1 MTVGSTS
8 KSEPQLEASDPSS
21 KLDEHAAHEGEVPV
35 ERTRDEARASE
46 EKSAEEKALDAKPF
60 VDWFRHC
67 APYIHAHRGRTFVVA
82 FGGEAV
88 ADPQFHRTVGDL
100 ALLSSL
106 GVRLV
111 VVHGTR
117 PQIEDRLREAGLESQ
132 FHDGLRIT
140 QEAALPCVK
149 EAVGVTRVEI
159 ESKLSM
165 SQPDSPMSGARL
177 RVATGNFVTARPLG
191 VRGGVDY
198 WYTGEVRRVDTEAI
212 KQRLDTG
219 AVVLI
224 SNLGYSWTG
233 DVFNLGVH
241 DVAGSV
247 AEALGADKLVCLTE
261 GEGVLDREGK
271 LVREI
276 SPSAVEGLLVDNDL
290 LLDVRRWLQASSRA
304 CLGGV
309 RRAHLLTRTIDGAL
323 LQELYTRDGIGT
335 LVAVEAF
342 EGMRRASSRDL
353 PGILAL
359 IRPLEQRGV
368 LVPRSR
374 ERLETEL
381 EHYLVLERD
390 GMVVACVALYPF
402 DHGSVGEVSC
412 FAVHPD
418 YRKGGQGERLLSF
431 VEKRA
436 VELGMRRIFLLT
448 THTGHWFQER
458 GYEPSQ
464 PEALPAE
471 RRATY
476 NAGRGSKVLFK
487 DLSAEPPAR

>member
-1 MTVGSTS
+1 MSRS
-8 KSEPQLEASDPSS
+8 SDPTPPTA
-21 KLDEHAAHEGEVPV
+21 L
-35 ERTRDEARASE
+35 SE
-46 EKSAEEKALDAKPF
+46 KPF

-88 ADPQFHRTVGDL
+88 ADPDFANVVHDL

-117 PQIEDRLREAGLESQ
+117 PQIEDRLREAGLASE

-140 QEAALPCVK
+140 RPEALPCVK

-165 SQPDSPMSGARL
+165 SQPDSPMSGVRL
-177 RVATGNFVTARPLG
+177 RVATGNFVIARPVG
-191 VRGGVDY
+191 VRNGVDF
-198 WYTGEVRRVDTEAI
+198 WFTGEVRRIDTDAI
-212 KQRLDTG
+212 KQRLDDG

-241 DVAGSV
+241 DVAGNV
-247 AEALGADKLVCLTE
+247 AEALSADKLVCLTE
-261 GEGVLDREGK
+261 GDGVLGHDGR
-271 LVREI
+271 LVREL
-276 SPSAVEGLLVDNDL
+276 SPSAVDEVLRDNQHL
-290 LLDVRRWLQASSRA
+290 LLDAQRWLQAAARA

-309 RRAHLLTRTIDGAL
+309 RRAHLLARTIEGAL

-342 EGMRRASSRDL
+342 EGMRNANARDL

-359 IRPLEQRGV
+359 LRPLEKRGV

-374 ERLETEL
+374 QRLESEL
-381 EHYLVLERD
+381 DHYSVLERD
-390 GMVVACVALYPF
+390 GMVVACMALLPF
-402 DHGSVGEVSC
+402 DEGRAGEISS

-418 YRKGGQGERLLSF
+418 YRKGGQGERLLGF
-431 VEKRA
+431 AEKRA
-436 VELGMRRIFLLT
+436 SELGMERLFLLT
-448 THTGHWFQER
+448 TRTGHWFQEH
-458 GYEPSQ
+458 GYVASQ
-464 PEALPAE
+464 PDALPPD
-471 RRATY
+471 RRAKY
-476 NAGRGSKVLFK
+476 DAARASKVLVK
-487 DLSAEPPAR
+487 QLTREDASR

>member
-1 MTVGSTS
+1 MTV
-8 KSEPQLEASDPSS
+8 
-21 KLDEHAAHEGEVPV
+21 EVPTK
-35 ERTRDEARASE
+35 R
-46 EKSAEEKALDAKPF
+46 PF

-88 ADPQFHRTVGDL
+88 VDPDFDRLVHDL

-117 PQIEDRLREAGLESQ
+117 PQIEERLRDAGIPSE
-132 FHDGLRIT
+132 FHDGLRVT
-140 QEAALPCVK
+140 RPEALPFVK

-165 SQPDSPMSGARL
+165 SQPDSPMSGARV
-177 RVATGNFVTARPLG
+177 RVATGNFVTARPVG
-191 VRGGVDY
+191 VRGGVEY
-198 WYTGEVRRVDTEAI
+198 WYTGEVRRVDVDAVR
-212 KQRLDTG
+212 QRLDAG

-241 DVAGSV
+241 DVASSV

-261 GEGVLDREGK
+261 GEGVVDRDGT

-276 SPSAVEGLLVDNDL
+276 APSALDMLASDNDAL
-290 LLDVRRWLQASSRA
+290 LLDVKRWLQAAARA

-309 RRAHLLTRTIDGAL
+309 RRAHLLARSVDGGL
-323 LQELYTRDGIGT
+323 LSELYTRDGIGT
-335 LVAVEAF
+335 LVAVEPF
-342 EGMRRASSRDL
+342 EGMRTANVRDL
-353 PGILAL
+353 PGMLAL
-359 IRPLEQRGV
+359 LRPLEQRGV

-374 ERLETEL
+374 ERLEREID
-381 EHYLVLERD
+381 HYVVLERD
-390 GMVVACVALYPF
+390 GMVVACVALHPF
-402 DHGSVGEVSC
+402 GDGSVGEVSS

-418 YRKGGQGERLLSF
+418 YRNGGQGERLLTF
-431 VEKRA
+431 AEKRA
-436 VELGMRRIFLLT
+436 SDAGMHRLFVLT
-448 THTGHWFQER
+448 THTEHWFQEH
-458 GYEPSQ
+458 GYDPSQ
-464 PEALPAE
+464 PDALPPE

-476 NAGRGSKVLFK
+476 NAARGSKVLFK
-487 DLSAEPPAR
+487 ELSSSAT

>member
-1 MTVGSTS
+1 MTLL
-8 KSEPQLEASDPSS
+8 P
-21 KLDEHAAHEGEVPV
+21 
-35 ERTRDEARASE
+35 TRDAR
-46 EKSAEEKALDAKPF
+46 PF
-60 VDWFRHC
+60 IDWFRHC

-88 ADPQFHRTVGDL
+88 ADAEFMRLVHDL

-111 VVHGTR
+111 IVHGTR
-117 PQIEDRLREAGLESQ
+117 PQIEDRLREAGIESC
-132 FHDGLRIT
+132 FHEGLRIT
-140 QEAALPCVK
+140 QPEALPCVK
-149 EAVGVTRVEI
+149 EAVGTTRVEI

-177 RVATGNFVTARPLG
+177 RVATGNFVTARPVG
-191 VRGGVDY
+191 VRDGVDFR
-198 WYTGEVRRVDTEAI
+198 YTGEVRRVDTDAI
-212 KQRLDTG
+212 KQRLDAG

-261 GEGVLDREGK
+261 GQGVIDHAGR

-276 SPSAVEGLLVDNDL
+276 APSAVEQLLAEEPRL
-290 LLDVRRWLQASSRA
+290 LLDVRRWLQAAARA

-309 RRAHLLTRTIDGAL
+309 RRAHLLPRTIDGGL
-323 LQELYTRDGIGT
+323 LQELYTRDGVAT

-342 EGMRRASSRDL
+342 EGMRVANVRDL

-374 ERLETEL
+374 ERLETEIDQ
-381 EHYLVLERD
+381 YMVLERD
-390 GMVVACVALYPF
+390 GMVVACVALSGF
-402 DHGSVGEVSC
+402 EDGSVGEVSC

-436 VELGMRRIFLLT
+436 LELGMKRLFLLT
-448 THTGHWFQER
+448 THTEHWFQEH

-464 PEALPAE
+464 PEALPAT

-476 NAGRGSKVLFK
+476 NAARGSKVLFK
-487 DLSAEPPAR
+487 QLDATPTDP

>member
-1 MTVGSTS
+1 MST
-8 KSEPQLEASDPSS
+8 A
-21 KLDEHAAHEGEVPV
+21 VP
-35 ERTRDEARASE
+35 DM
-46 EKSAEEKALDAKPF
+46 KKPF

-88 ADPQFHRTVGDL
+88 ADPEFHRVVHDL

-111 VVHGTR
+111 IVHGTR
-117 PQIEDRLREAGLESQ
+117 PQIEDRLREAGIEST
-132 FHDGLRIT
+132 FHEGLRIT
-140 QEAALPCVK
+140 QPEALPCVK
-149 EAVGVTRVEI
+149 EAVGTTRVEI

-191 VRGGVDY
+191 VRGGVDF

-212 KQRLDTG
+212 RQRLDSG

-233 DVFNLGVH
+233 EVFNLGVH

-247 AEALGADKLVCLTE
+247 AEALAADKLVCLTE
-261 GEGVLDREGK
+261 GDGVVDRDGK

-276 SPSAVEGLLVDNDL
+276 SPSAVDALLAGNTSL
-290 LLDVRRWLQASSRA
+290 LRDVQRWTLAAARA

-309 RRAHLLTRTIDGAL
+309 RRAHLLARHIDGAL

-342 EGMRRASSRDL
+342 EGMRAATPVDL
-353 PGILAL
+353 PGIMSL
-359 IRPLEQRGV
+359 IRPLEERGV

-374 ERLETEL
+374 ERLENDIERFF
-381 EHYLVLERD
+381 VLERD
-390 GMVVACVALYPF
+390 AMVVACVSLSGF
-402 DHGSVGEVSC
+402 EDGSVGEVSC

-418 YRKGGQGERLLSF
+418 YRKGGQGERLLAF
-431 VEKRA
+431 VERRA
-436 VELGMRRIFLLT
+436 AEQGMQRLFVLT
-448 THTGHWFQER
+448 THTEHWFQEH

-464 PEALPAE
+464 PDALPAA
-471 RRATY
+471 RRESY
-476 NAGRGSKVLFK
+476 SPSRGSKVLFK
-487 DLSAEPPAR
+487 QLGEGGEAR

>member
-1 MTVGSTS
+1 M
-8 KSEPQLEASDPSS
+8 SDGV
-21 KLDEHAAHEGEVPV
+21 LDE
-35 ERTRDEARASE
+35 
-46 EKSAEEKALDAKPF
+46 KPF
-60 VDWFRHC
+60 VAWFRHC

-88 ADPQFHRTVGDL
+88 ADPDFHLLVHDL

-117 PQIEDRLREAGLESQ
+117 PQIEERLREAGIVSE
-132 FHDGLRIT
+132 FNDGLRIT
-140 QEAALPCVK
+140 RAESLPYVK

-177 RVATGNFVTARPLG
+177 RVATGNFVTARPVG

-198 WYTGEVRRVDTEAI
+198 WYTGEVRRVDTDAI

-224 SNLGYSWTG
+224 SNIGYSWTG

-247 AEALGADKLVCLTE
+247 AEALSADKLVCLME
-261 GEGVLDREGK
+261 GEGLPDAQGK
-271 LVREI
+271 LVREVAPA
-276 SPSAVEGLLVDNDL
+276 SVPELVEGRADL
-290 LLDVRRWLQASSRA
+290 SLDVRRWTLAAARA

-309 RRAHLLTRTIDGAL
+309 RRAHLVSRAVDGGL
-323 LQELYTRDGIGT
+323 LQELYTRDGVGT

-342 EGMRRASSRDL
+342 EGMRVANVRDL
-353 PGILAL
+353 PGIIAL
-359 IRPLEQRGV
+359 IRPLEKRGV

-374 ERLETEL
+374 ERLEREIDQF
-381 EHYLVLERD
+381 YVLERD
-390 GMVVACVALYPF
+390 GLVVACAALYPF
-402 DHGSVGEVSC
+402 GDGTVGEI
-412 FAVHPD
+412 
-418 YRKGGQGERLLSF
+418 
-431 VEKRA
+431 RA
-436 VELGMRRIFLLT
+436 SRCTRTI
-448 THTGHWFQER
+448 
-458 GYEPSQ
+458 
-464 PEALPAE
+464 AKAA
-471 RRATY
+471 RA
-476 NAGRGSKVLFK
+476 NGC
-487 DLSAEPPAR
+487 

>member
-1 MTVGSTS
+1 MTSSAV
-8 KSEPQLEASDPSS
+8 LE
-21 KLDEHAAHEGEVPV
+21 
-35 ERTRDEARASE
+35 
-46 EKSAEEKALDAKPF
+46 KPF

-88 ADPQFHRTVGDL
+88 VDAEFYRLVHDL

-117 PQIEDRLREAGLESQ
+117 PQIEDRLREAGLVSE
-132 FHDGLRIT
+132 FHEGLRIT
-140 QEAALPCVK
+140 HPEALPCVK
-149 EAVGVTRVEI
+149 EAVGTTRVEI

-165 SQPDSPMSGARL
+165 SQPDSPMSGSRL

-191 VRGGVDY
+191 VRNGVDY
-198 WYTGEVRRVDTEAI
+198 RFTGEVRRVDVEAI
-212 KQRLDTG
+212 KQRLDVG

-247 AEALGADKLVCLTE
+247 AEALVADKLVCLTE
-261 GEGVLDREGK
+261 GSGVIDREGK

-276 SPSAVEGLLVDNDL
+276 SPSAVDALLADNPEL
-290 LLDVRRWLQASSRA
+290 LLDVRRWTQAAARA
-304 CLGGV
+304 CMGGV
-309 RRAHLLTRTIDGAL
+309 RRAHLLSRSIDGGL
-323 LQELYTRDGIGT
+323 LQELYTRDGIAT

-342 EGMRRASSRDL
+342 EGMRVASVRDL

-368 LVPRSR
+368 LVPRTR
-374 ERLETEL
+374 ERLESEIDQ
-381 EHYLVLERD
+381 YCVLERD
-390 GMVVACVALYPF
+390 GMVVACVALQPF
-402 DHGSVGEVSC
+402 EDGAVGEVSC

-436 VELGMRRIFLLT
+436 SELGMSRVFVLT
-448 THTGHWFQER
+448 THTEHWFQER

-464 PEALPAE
+464 PEALPAQ
-471 RRATY
+471 RRSSY
-476 NAGRGSKVLFK
+476 NAARGSKVLFK
-487 DLSAEPPAR
+487 ELVDEPEPR

>member
-1 MTVGSTS
+1 MTVVRI
-8 KSEPQLEASDPSS
+8 SE
-21 KLDEHAAHEGEVPV
+21 
-35 ERTRDEARASE
+35 RSE
-46 EKSAEEKALDAKPF
+46 EEPLEHRPF
-60 VDWFRHC
+60 VDWFRHA
-67 APYIHAHRGRTFVVA
+67 APYIHAHRNRTIVVA

-88 ADPQFHRTVGDL
+88 ADSEFDALVHDL

-106 GVRLV
+106 GVRV
-111 VVHGTR
+111 VIVHGTR
-117 PQIEDRLREAGLESQ
+117 PQIEDRLREAGLASE
-132 FHDGLRIT
+132 FHEGLRIT
-140 QEAALPCVK
+140 RAEALPCVK
-149 EAVGVTRVEI
+149 EAVGTTRVEI
-159 ESKLSM
+159 ESRLSM
-165 SQPDSPMSGARL
+165 SQPDSPMSGVRL
-177 RVATGNFVTARPLG
+177 RVATGNFVLARPVG
-191 VRGGVDY
+191 VRNGVDY

-233 DVFNLGVH
+233 EVFNLGVH

-261 GEGVLDREGK
+261 GEGVTDASGR

-276 SPSAVEGLLVDNDL
+276 SPSAIDGLLAQSPPL
-290 LLDVRRWLQASSRA
+290 LTDIKRWLQASARA

-309 RRAHLLTRTIDGAL
+309 RRAHLLARRIDGAL

-342 EGMRRASSRDL
+342 EGMRKANVRDL
-353 PGILAL
+353 PGIVAL
-359 IRPLEQRGV
+359 IRPLERSGV

-374 ERLETEL
+374 ERLEQEL
-381 EHYLVLERD
+381 ERYSVLERD

-402 DHGSVGEVSC
+402 DGGSVGEVSC

-431 VEKRA
+431 VEKTA
-436 VELGMRRIFLLT
+436 VDSGMKRIFLLT

-458 GYEPSQ
+458 GYEPSL
-464 PEALPAE
+464 PEALPEA
-471 RRATY
+471 RRADY
-476 NAGRGSKVLFK
+476 NPVRGSKVFIK
-487 DLSAEPPAR
+487 QFV